1 MKVIKRSAAA
11 PRTMDAGELTPWVNQ
26 FAEELALL
34 RYSPLTIHGY
44 TDSARHFS
52 AWLAVEKIELRRVN
66 DDSLGQF
73 AKHRCRCGGSR
84 RAMPCSRGYLNRVHR
99 FILFLAICG
108 IIAPLAEAVA
118 DPVDPLVGDFQEWLL
133 RHRGIRERTAVRH
146 GRMVMRLLPSLGSDP
161 HAYGPAAIRTA
172 VLNEAQHCSV
182 AYTKTM
188 MTALRGYLRFLAAS
202 DLCRPGLEH
211 AVPRIPQWRL
221 SSLPRYLSPDQVE
234 RVVGSCDLQTTR
246 GMRDRAILLLLAR
259 LGLRAGDILEMRL
272 QDIDWRSGTL
282 RVKGKGR
289 FESLLPL
296 PQDAGD
302 AVLCYLNDARPAVDD
317 DRMFLTA
324 TAPFRQFCGSPSISQ
339 IVSHALTRA
348 GIEDPPSRG
357 ANLLRHSAAT
367 HLLRSGAT
375 LQSVGALLRH
385 KSVETTVLYAKVDI
399 TMLERIAQP
408 WPGDVSC

>member
-1 MKVIKRSAAA
+1 
-11 PRTMDAGELTPWVNQ
+11 
-26 FAEELALL
+26 
-34 RYSPLTIHGY
+34 
-44 TDSARHFS
+44 
-52 AWLAVEKIELRRVN
+52 
-66 DDSLGQF
+66 
-73 AKHRCRCGGSR
+73 
-84 RAMPCSRGYLNRVHR
+84 
-99 FILFLAICG
+99 
-108 IIAPLAEAVA
+108 
-118 DPVDPLVGDFQEWLL
+118 
-133 RHRGIRERTAVRH
+133 
-146 GRMVMRLLPSLGSDP
+146 
-161 HAYGPAAIRTA
+161 
-172 VLNEAQHCSV
+172 
-182 AYTKTM
+182 

-246 GMRDRAILLLLAR
+246 GVRDRAILLLLAR
-259 LGLRAGDILEMRL
+259 LGLRAGDILAMQL

-282 RVKGKGR
+282 RVRGKGR
-289 FESLLPL
+289 SESLLPL

-302 AVLCYLNDARPAVDD
+302 AVLCYLNDARPAVDR

-324 TAPFRQFCGSPSISQ
+324 TAPFRPFCGSPSISQ

-375 LQSVGALLRH
+375 LQSVGALL
-385 KSVETTVLYAKVDI
+385 
-399 TMLERIAQP
+399 
-408 WPGDVSC
+408 